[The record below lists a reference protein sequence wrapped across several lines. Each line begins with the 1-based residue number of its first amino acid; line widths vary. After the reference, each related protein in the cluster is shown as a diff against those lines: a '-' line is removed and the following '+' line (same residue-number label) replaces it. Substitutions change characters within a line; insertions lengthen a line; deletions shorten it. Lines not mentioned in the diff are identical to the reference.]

1 MNNILQVFNIWRI
14 VKMYKSISKSFAAF
28 NALLIV
34 FFASLLN
41 LSCSDDFAF
50 QGKKV
55 YIENKVPDN
64 QTNQNDLTFSRQN
77 AITKAIANGRDAVV
91 GINVVELQEFT
102 YSPFGYDPFLNDL
115 FRMFNQK
122 LVKQVQSLG
131 SGFVISPD
139 GYVITNDH
147 VAGNAKKI
155 IVTLTDGRKF
165 DARIIGTDPV
175 SDITLIKIDAQKLP
189 YLKFGSSKDLIVG
202 EWAIAMGNPFG
213 LFDINSKPTVTVGVV
228 SNLGINMIN
237 EGRPLSRVYKDMIQ
251 TDAAISSGNSGG
263 PLLNSYGDVIGM
275 NTVIYSTSQRS
286 QGAGSIG
293 IGFAIPID
301 RIKQVVDELIE
312 NGKIDRAAFS
322 GMDVDNL
329 DENYKKNYRI
339 DTDFGAIVTRIYRR
353 SPAERSGIEPADV
366 IVAVNGKTIYHTND
380 LLVEI
385 MDGRVGQKFNLDI
398 IRGGEKILKTITLEN
413 TRR

>member
-14 VKMYKSISKSFAAF
+14 VKMNRISSKCFA
-28 NALLIV
+28 NLSTILLI
-34 FFASLLN
+34 FFTSLIN
-41 LSCSDDFAF
+41 LSCSDDFAL

-55 YIENKVPDN
+55 YTENKIAGTQN
-64 QTNQNDLTFSRQN
+64 NQNDITFTRQN
-77 AITKAIANGRDAVV
+77 VITKAIANGRDAVV
-91 GINVVELQEFT
+91 GINVIELQEFS
-102 YSPFGYDPFLNDL
+102 YNPFGYDPFLNDL

-122 LVKQVQSLG
+122 MVKQVQSLG
-131 SGFVISPD
+131 SGFIISPD
-139 GYVITNDH
+139 GYVVTNDH

-175 SDITLIKIDAQKLP
+175 SDITLIKIDAQNLP
-189 YLKFGSSKDLIVG
+189 YLKFASSNDLIVG

-237 EGRPLSRVYKDMIQ
+237 EGRPVTRVYKDMIQ

-263 PLLNSYGDVIGM
+263 PLLNAYGDVIGM
-275 NTVIYSTSQRS
+275 NTVIYSTAQSN

-301 RIKQVVDELIE
+301 RVKQIIDELIE

-322 GMDVDNL
+322 GMDVDNI
-329 DENYKKNYRI
+329 DENYKRNYRI
-339 DTDFGAIVTRIYRR
+339 DTDFGAIVTRIFRR
-353 SPAERSGIEPADV
+353 SPSERAGIEPADV
-366 IVAVNGKTIYHTND
+366 IVAVNGKKIYHAND

-385 MDGRVGQKFNLDI
+385 LDGRVGQKFNLEI
-398 IRGGEKILKTITLEN
+398 IRNGEKITKTITLEN
-413 TRR
+413 NRR

>member
-1 MNNILQVFNIWRI
+1 MNKVLQVFNIWRM
-14 VKMYKSISKSFAAF
+14 VNMNKSMSKSFAAF
-28 NALLIV
+28 NTIFIL

-55 YIENKVPDN
+55 YIENKESVN
-64 QTNQNDLTFSRQN
+64 QTNQDDLTYSRQN
-77 AITKAIANGRDAVV
+77 AITKAIANSRDAVV

-122 LVKQVQSLG
+122 MIKKVQSLG

-175 SDITLIKIDAQKLP
+175 SDITLIKIDAQNLP
-189 YLKFGSSKDLIVG
+189 FLKFGSSKDLIVG

-213 LFDINSKPTVTVGVV
+213 LFDINSKPTVTVGVI

-237 EGRPLSRVYKDMIQ
+237 EGRLVSRVYKDMIQ

-263 PLLNSYGDVIGM
+263 PLLNSHGDVIGM
-275 NTVIYSTSQRS
+275 NTVIYSTSQS
-286 QGAGSIG
+286 TQGAGSIG

-322 GMDVDNL
+322 GMDIDNL

-339 DTDFGAIVTRIYRR
+339 DTDFGVIVTRIYRR

-366 IVAVNGKTIYHTND
+366 IVGVNGKTIYHTND

-398 IRGGEKILKTITLEN
+398 IRGGEKISKTITLEN

>member
-1 MNNILQVFNIWRI
+1 
-14 VKMYKSISKSFAAF
+14 MYKSISKSFAAF
-28 NALLIV
+28 NAILIV

-122 LVKQVQSLG
+122 MVKQVQSLG

-175 SDITLIKIDAQKLP
+175 SDITLIKIDSQKLP

-275 NTVIYSTSQRS
+275 NTVIYSTSQSS

>member
-1 MNNILQVFNIWRI
+1 MNKVLQVFNIWRI
-14 VKMYKSISKSFAAF
+14 VNMNKSISKSFTAF
-28 NALLIV
+28 NTVLIV

-55 YIENKVPDN
+55 YIENKDPDN
-64 QTNQNDLTFSRQN
+64 QTNQNDLTYSRQN
-77 AITKAIANGRDAVV
+77 AITKAIANSRDAVV

-115 FRMFNQK
+115 FKMFNQK
-122 LVKQVQSLG
+122 MVKQVQSLG
-131 SGFVISPD
+131 SGFLISPD

-175 SDITLIKIDAQKLP
+175 SDITLIKIDAKNLP
-189 YLKFGSSKDLIVG
+189 FLKFGSSKDLIVG

-237 EGRPLSRVYKDMIQ
+237 EGRFLSRVYKDMIQ

-263 PLLNSYGDVIGM
+263 PLLNSNGDVIGM
-275 NTVIYSTSQRS
+275 NTVIYSTSQSS

-301 RIKQVVDELIE
+301 RIKQVIDELIE
-312 NGKIDRAAFS
+312 NGKIDRTTFS

-339 DTDFGAIVTRIYRR
+339 DADFGVIVTRIYRR

-366 IVAVNGKTIYHTND
+366 IIGVNGKTIYHTND

-398 IRGGEKILKTITLEN
+398 IRGGEKISKTIILEN

>member
-28 NALLIV
+28 NAILIV

-122 LVKQVQSLG
+122 MVKQVQSLG

-275 NTVIYSTSQRS
+275 NTVIYSTSQSS

-398 IRGGEKILKTITLEN
+398 IRGGEKISKTITLEN